1 MVKVFL
7 DAGHGGKDP
16 GAIGNGLQEKN
27 ITLPVTLGIGE
38 ILKRH
43 GVTVGYT
50 RTTDT
55 FMELSD
61 RANKANSFGADIF
74 VSIHCN
80 AFEKPSAHGVETYS
94 HIGSTKGAKLAKAI
108 HNEVIKAKLYT
119 RDRGTKT
126 ANFAVLRLTK
136 MPAALIELA
145 FITNKEDASLLKTK
159 QKEFALAIAKG
170 ILNYFGIKYVEEK
183 KTTTTTSDSTKK
195 KLYKVQ
201 TGAFAVKENALRQV
215 EQLKKAGF
223 NPIIVEVEE

>member
-1 MVKVFL
+1 MSIKVWL

-16 GAIGNGLQEKN
+16 GALGNGMQEKN
-27 ITLPVTLGIGE
+27 ITLPVTLEIGE

-55 FMELSD
+55 FMDLSD

-80 AFEKPSAHGVETYS
+80 AYKNSTAHGVETYS
-94 HIGSTKGAKLAKAI
+94 YPNSTKGAKLAKLI
-108 HNEVIKAKLYT
+108 HEQVISSKLYT

-136 MPAALIELA
+136 MPAALIEMA
-145 FITNKEDASLLKTK
+145 FITNLEDAQLLKTK

-170 ILNYFGIKYVEEK
+170 ILSYLGIKYVEQKKEESKQDTGIIYRVQVGAYREK
-183 KTTTTTSDSTKK
+183 KNAENMVK
-195 KLYKVQ
+195 KLKD
-201 TGAFAVKENALRQV
+201 K
-215 EQLKKAGF
+215 GF
-223 NPIIVEVEE
+223 EAIIVTVKQ